1 MAGLNPTEVQQV
13 IDLLMKLNGN
23 GITLLV
29 IEHNMRAIMSISH
42 RLIVLNYGVK
52 IYEGSPEK
60 ALKDSAVID
69 AYLGEEIN
77 A

>member
-1 MAGLNPTEVQQV
+1 
-13 IDLLMKLNGN
+13 
-23 GITLLV
+23 
-29 IEHNMRAIMSISH
+29 MSISH
-42 RLIVLNYGVK
+42 RMIVLNYGVK
-52 IYEGSPEK
+52 IHEGSPEK